1 MKGLAALKLLVLRT
15 FNRGRGPADFSYLG
29 PDVILHGDIHT
40 SGVIIIRGL
49 VEGSVVG
56 RRVAIVEGGHVS
68 GDIVETGTKCL

>member
-1 MKGLAALKLLVLRT
+1 MNGLAALKLLVLRT

-40 SGVIIIRGL
+40 SGAIIICGL

-56 RRVAIVEGGHVS
+56 SRVEIVEGGHVS